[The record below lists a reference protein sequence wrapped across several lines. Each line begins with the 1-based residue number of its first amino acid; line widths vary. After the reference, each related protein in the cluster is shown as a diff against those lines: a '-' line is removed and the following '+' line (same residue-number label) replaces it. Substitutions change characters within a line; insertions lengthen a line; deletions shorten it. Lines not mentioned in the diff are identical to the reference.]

1 MAEKWSLGGAL
12 RGMFVKP
19 TIDETT
25 WEDLETALL
34 TADFGPD
41 ISERMID
48 ELREKVERYRM
59 VMDLPAILILED
71 KKLIMREMTGAFTVT
86 ASGKEHLEN
95 II

>member
-1 MAEKWSLGGAL
+1 MSASGGN
-12 RGMFVKP
+12 GWNMFSQ
-19 TIDETT
+19 
-25 WEDLETALL
+25 A
-34 TADFGPD
+34 
-41 ISERMID
+41 S
-48 ELREKVERYRM
+48 YRM